1 MKKTLALVLAGLLV
15 MCGLSASAF
24 GKKKADIEI
33 LPTMESKSEA
43 VNQVWVGTFQLVWN
57 DLVNEIIKHP
67 IEFKGYKSVMAEE
80 LNKQSFTTE
89 YLSDSAYYKKWGLA
103 SPELKAEIEQGIME
117 KFNEKSDILNSFDW
131 TPDNGK
137 YILYAML
144 KKDFEYLKPFDKLDD
159 AKFKGS
165 KGKVQYFGIDKN
177 TKGDVRD
184 TVHVLFYNNK
194 KDFALAI
201 TTRQNDTVYLYRTND
216 EKTLDKLY
224 LDMMKKYRT
233 SISNPKFTK
242 SDEFKAPNIDFKTE
256 RSFDELCHKAIKNS
270 DLMIDKA
277 IETVEF
283 KMDNEGV
290 KLKSEAGIAT
300 MKAMIEPKTEPRKFY
315 FDDDY
320 VIFLQEKGKP
330 YFAMKV
336 TDAKKLQK

>member
-1 MKKTLALVLAGLLV
+1 
-15 MCGLSASAF
+15 
-24 GKKKADIEI
+24 
-33 LPTMESKSEA
+33 
-43 VNQVWVGTFQLVWN
+43 
-57 DLVNEIIKHP
+57 
-67 IEFKGYKSVMAEE
+67 
-80 LNKQSFTTE
+80 
-89 YLSDSAYYKKWGLA
+89 
-103 SPELKAEIEQGIME
+103 
-117 KFNEKSDILNSFDW
+117 
-131 TPDNGK
+131 
-137 YILYAML
+137 ML

-159 AKFKGS
+159 GKFKGS

-224 LDMMKKYRT
+224 LDMMKKYRV
-233 SISNPKFTK
+233 SVGNPKFTK
-242 SDEFKAPNIDFKTE
+242 ADEFKAPNIDFKAE
-256 RSFDELCHKAIKNS
+256 RSFDELCHKAIKGS

-277 IETVEF
+277 VETVEF

-300 MKAMIEPKTEPRKFY
+300 MKAMLEPESKPRKFY

-320 VIFLQEKGKP
+320 VIFLQEKDKP
-330 YFAMKV
+330 YFAMRV

>member
-1 MKKTLALVLAGLLV
+1 MKKSLALLLAGLLIL
-15 MCGLSASAF
+15 CGLSASAF
-24 GKKKADIEI
+24 GKKKADLEI
-33 LPTMESKSEA
+33 LPTMESQSEA

-57 DLVNEIIKHP
+57 DLVNEIVKHP
-67 IEFKGYKSVMAEE
+67 IEFIGYKSIMAEE

-89 YLSDSAYYKKWGLA
+89 DLSDSAYYKKWGLT
-103 SPELKAEIEQGIME
+103 SPELKAEIEKGIME

-144 KKDFEYLKPFDKLDD
+144 KKDFEYLKPFAKLDSG
-159 AKFKGS
+159 KFKGS

-177 TKGDVRD
+177 TKGDVRE
-184 TVHVLFYNNK
+184 TIQVLFYNGK

-201 TTRQNDTVYLYRTND
+201 RTRQNDTVYLYRTD
-216 EKTLDKLY
+216 DDKTLDKLY
-224 LDMMKKYRT
+224 IDMMKKYRIST
-233 SISNPKFTK
+233 SNPRFTK
-242 SDEFKAPNIDFKTE
+242 SDEFKAPNIDFKSE
-256 RSFDELCHKAIKNS
+256 RSFDEVCHKAIKDS

-277 IETVEF
+277 VETVEF

-300 MKAMIEPKTEPRKFY
+300 MKAMFEPETEPRKFY
-315 FDDDY
+315 FNDNY
-320 VIFLQEKGKP
+320 VIFLQEKDKP